1 MRKLAVG
8 ADAGGI
14 VSFMDFSALLQQSA
28 AHAWLYLPTALLLG
42 ALHGLEPGHSKTM
55 MAAFIIAVRGTV
67 TQAALLGLSAAF
79 SHSLIIWALAAAAL
93 RYGSQWNVESTEPYL
108 QLGTGIIVVGLAVWT
123 LWRIRRERR
132 GGGHHH
138 HHHHDESKTFAT
150 EWGEVRLDVFEDGVP
165 PRFRLNLPAA
175 IEGSTVTITTRRAE
189 GVDQEFAFVA
199 KPGFL
204 ESVDEIPEPH
214 EFTADITITGEK
226 ALNLRAEFVEGHGHT
241 HGPDDEEDDAH
252 ARMHAEQIRTR
263 FTGRHVTTG
272 QIVMFG
278 LTGGLMP
285 CPAAFSILLICLQ
298 LKKFTLGFA
307 LVGAFSLGLALTLVT
322 VGVVAAWSL
331 NKATKASPRIANLAR
346 NAPYLSSGLLIL
358 LGLFLA
364 TRGLIHLA

>member
-1 MRKLAVG
+1 
-8 ADAGGI
+8 
-14 VSFMDFSALLQQSA
+14 MDFNALLQQGA
-28 AHAWLYLPTALLLG
+28 AHAWLYIPTALLLG

-67 TQAALLGLSAAF
+67 AQAALLGLSAAF

-108 QLGTGIIVVGLAVWT
+108 QLGTGVIVIGLAVWT
-123 LWRIRRERR
+123 LWRIRRER
-132 GGGHHH
+132 GGHAHH
-138 HHHHDESKTFAT
+138 HHHHDEKKTFAT
-150 EWGEVRLDVFEDGVP
+150 EYGEVSLDVFEDGVP
-165 PRFRLNLPAA
+165 PRFRVNLPAA
-175 IEGSTVTITTRRAE
+175 LAASSVKVATHRPE
-189 GVDQEFAFVA
+189 GVDQVFEFVA

-204 ESVDEIPEPH
+204 ESRDEIPEPH
-214 EFTADITITGEK
+214 EFTAEIVITGERVITLK
-226 ALNLRAEFVEGHGHT
+226 TEFVEGHSHD
-241 HGPDDEEDDAH
+241 HGDEGDDAH
-252 ARMHAEQIRTR
+252 SRMHAAQIKDR
-263 FTGRHVTTG
+263 FEGRRVTTG
-272 QIVMFG
+272 QIVLFG

-307 LVGAFSLGLALTLVT
+307 LVGAFSVGLAVTLVT

-331 NKATKASPRIANLAR
+331 NRATKASPKIAKLAH

-364 TRGLIHLA
+364 ARGLWHLV

>member
-1 MRKLAVG
+1 
-8 ADAGGI
+8 
-14 VSFMDFSALLQQSA
+14 MDFNMLLQQST

-93 RYGSQWNVESTEPYL
+93 RYGGQWNVESTEPYL
-108 QLGTGIIVVGLAVWT
+108 QIGTGIIVIGLAVWT
-123 LWRIRRERR
+123 LWRIRRERN
-132 GGGHHH
+132 GAGHHH

-150 EWGEVRLDVFEDGVP
+150 VWGEVRLDVHEDGVP
-165 PRFRLNLPAA
+165 PRFRLNLPPA
-175 IEGSTVTITTRRAE
+175 IEGSMVTITTRRPE
-189 GVDQEFAFVA
+189 GVEQEFQFVA

-204 ESVDEIPEPH
+204 ESRDEIPEPH
-214 EFTADITITGEK
+214 EFTADISITGEK
-226 ALNLRAEFVEGHGHT
+226 ALNLRAEFVECHGHNH
-241 HGPDDEEDDAH
+241 HGEEDDAH
-252 ARMHAEQIRTR
+252 SRMHAEQIKTR
-263 FTGRHVTTG
+263 FDGRKVTTG
-272 QIVMFG
+272 QIVLFG

-358 LGLFLA
+358 LGAFLA
-364 TRGLIHLA
+364 ARGLMHFV